1 MTDPNFKLPDSVL
14 YTGQRPTLFIWGA
27 PTDAEKVESLAD
39 TLLARGFAIAQCTA
53 KSNQLPQALLE
64 YEECVARSQ
73 VPRAR
78 VAVAGIGDTAD
89 MLSARFNDF
98 NRIVSPRGAVLLGT
112 RVGAE
117 ELNRL
122 TCPYL
127 VLHGSEDPV
136 VASEKYA
143 SIEAG
148 IHHHQQRYG
157 DTTTQMVL
165 NGLGVDLGTG
175 RLDAEVLVNVCEWL
189 MKAMREDLKHHQES
203 ALSSSSSSSTA
214 A

>member
-1 MTDPNFKLPDSVL
+1 MTDPHFKLPDSVL
-14 YTGQRPTLFIWGA
+14 YSGQRPTLFIWGA
-27 PTDAEKVESLAD
+27 PADAEKVESLAD
-39 TLLARGFAIAQCTA
+39 TLLARGFAIAQCFA
-53 KSNQLPQALLE
+53 KSNQLQQALLE
-64 YEECVARSQ
+64 YDECVARSQ
-73 VPRAR
+73 VPHAR
-78 VAVAGIGDTAD
+78 VAVAGIGGTAD
-89 MLSARFNDF
+89 MLAAHFNDF
-98 NRIVSPRGAVLLGT
+98 NRIVSPCGAILLGT
-112 RVGAE
+112 RVGTE

-157 DTTTQMVL
+157 DTTTQVVL
-165 NGLGVDLGTG
+165 NGLGVDLGNG
-175 RLDAEVLVNVCEWL
+175 KLDSEVLVNVYEWL
-189 MKAMREDLKHHQES
+189 KKAIREDLRHHQEP
-203 ALSSSSSSSTA
+203 APSSSSSSSSA